1 MIRRIFLAGTVAVV
15 FLIVIGISRHLV
27 AENLGKIGQGKESG
41 EIRSIVHPEES
52 GNWSM
57 KTHHL
62 VGVGGWRELT
72 LSDSDGLRV
81 IEVVNPDANGFGSL
95 SSKLRRLGL
104 EEGVVPSGAR
114 VTSRSENG
122 GETITI
128 SNSFAQVS
136 TWFGPH
142 SFLATN
148 TVRGGLQAA
157 PQDSLESILIWRE
170 TTEVMGIT
178 MTVERF
184 RERDG
189 YLVTDDW
196 GGRRFEKYN
205 ESGLTSLE
213 DRNGR
218 VVWITRDLQGRLCEV
233 ILGDSNMLRF
243 RYEGEGP
250 PWSLKELIDLRDGRV
265 LRRWERGSVSR
276 VARPRMQV
284 TLPGHGMVAEWD
296 AVVAPRGT
304 AVAGL
309 GGRPYA
315 LIPFDGSQD
324 PVRSLTLADVSA
336 ELSWDRIDYT
346 ETSITLH
353 VVLDAGGLSGAA
365 ERNEVVVD
373 LARQPPPAETLEHIE
388 GTPGTNCCSFCCSGG
403 GGGGGGGSSGV
414 PLSPTQVQQVNAAK
428 SKAKNTMNNNPD
440 CAALFNGLSRPDGGN
455 TIDQTTYRGAD
466 PGDTRCSGND
476 AFTSVNSLTVYVCD
490 GFSNLSSNG
499 RGVRLIHEA
508 LHSAGMTEKPTYPN
522 AERTSAEIN
531 AWVKST
537 CGL

>member
-1 MIRRIFLAGTVAVV
+1 MLQKILLASLAVLV
-15 FLIVIGISRHLV
+15 PAAVGVSGNLV
-27 AENLGKIGQGKESG
+27 AASLDQGGQGNEGG
-41 EIRSIVHPEES
+41 EVRSIVRPGEDDQ
-52 GNWSM
+52 WSIV
-57 KTHHL
+57 THQ
-62 VGVGGWRELT
+62 VMGIGSWREFSLV
-72 LSDSDGLRV
+72 DGDGLWV
-81 IEVVNPDANGFGSL
+81 IAVVNPDANGFGSV

-114 VTSRSENG
+114 VTSRPENG

-128 SNSFAQVS
+128 ANSFAQVS
-136 TWFGPH
+136 TWFGPQ
-142 SFLATN
+142 SFLDPG
-148 TVRGGLQAA
+148 TVHGGLQAA
-157 PQDSLESILIWRE
+157 PRAAEDAMLIWRE

-184 RERDG
+184 REQDG

-196 GGRRFEKYN
+196 GGRRIEKYN

-233 ILGDSNMLRF
+233 ILGDSNMLRY
-243 RYEGEGP
+243 RYQGEGP
-250 PWSLKELIDLRDGRV
+250 AWRVKELIDLRDGQV
-265 LRRWERGSVSR
+265 LRRWERGAWSG

-304 AVAGL
+304 VVAGL

-346 ETSITLH
+346 DASITLH

-373 LARQPPPAETLEHIE
+373 LARQPPPTETLEHIE

-403 GGGGGGGSSGV
+403 GGGGGGGASGV

-428 SKAKNTMNNNPD
+428 NKAKNTMDNNPD

-499 RGVRLIHEA
+499 RAVRLIHEA